1 MKNSQRLHFFECA
14 RQPFIAA
21 LLVMA
26 CASSNAVELADAPL
40 FSTVTV
46 PGNLA
51 LTLSVEWPTAT
62 TPAYTIAYDTARDFL
77 GYFDPGKC
85 YKYNYVA
92 GAPATSYFSPVG
104 PATASHQCAIA
115 TATSQLWSGNYLN
128 WASMQTLD
136 TFRWV
141 LTGGYRSTDTS
152 TETRLTK
159 TYAARDSNN
168 PNKSL
173 GANISTSTPFGW
185 NAVKTRV
192 RNLGTAMRIS
202 QNGNV
207 DSAATADYNGQYS
220 TNAGNAAYANPNA
233 IYLVYI
239 NVKVCDS
246 TVGLESNCVAY
257 RDGYKPEGLLQK
269 YSQKLRYSAFGYYND
284 GRDNPQRD
292 GAILRARMKYI
303 APTQPVPGSAAIPN
317 TNGEWNAITG
327 VMVTN
332 PDPNDAASTVTDAA
346 AAGWDTPI
354 VNSGVMNYLNKFG
367 YSAKNYKGFDPVSE
381 LYYTAIR
388 YFKKLGNV
396 DSYTTLTGAGN
407 SATAALW
414 LDGFPAIRDWY
425 GADGSQ
431 DPILYSCQSNFVLGI
446 GDVYSHRDAN
456 LPGSSLTSAN
466 EPPVNAAITA
476 DTTVNV
482 TTATNMIGQLEG
494 FNNLGATWTN
504 CSGSRGNTF
513 YIAGLAYD
521 SHTRDIRA
529 DWTGKQ
535 TINTYW
541 MDVHEN
547 VNYCHKNQYWLAAK
561 YGGFKVSDS
570 FDPYAATNS
579 TASILQ
585 NEWYSSADTLPFAGT
600 NYQASLAFTTDAVVN
615 TSDKRP
621 DNYFPGNSPATMKSG
636 LEGAFAKIVA
646 EASEATSTGVSTPTP
661 RQAASG
667 NANYSIAYSPTSWT
681 STLLGQ
687 LISFGEDGTPTTT
700 NKWDAT
706 SLLDTRTSANR
717 LVVTCCTNIG
727 AAFPFTDGNIT
738 GTARN
743 SLSVITGVTDP
754 SHSVANYIL
763 YLRGDRTNEL
773 TATSGFYRQRA
784 HLLGD
789 VVNSKLATVGAPD
802 FPFFDLYNPGYS
814 EFKSARADRPTVV
827 YVGANDGMMHAFD
840 GTVVDAATCISTLT
854 TPSNACGKELF
865 AYIPSFVF
873 GDATTGPLTGLASL
887 GTPSSFVHHF
897 MVDATPVISDV
908 DFFNT
913 PSPTALT
920 NDWRTL
926 LVGGLGKGGKGYYAI
941 DVTDPSAWTSE
952 ANVASKVLWE
962 FTNSHMGYSF
972 GDPVIVKTPEYGWTV
987 ILASGFNNDDGI
999 GYLFLI
1005 NPRDGSLLR
1014 TIALPEG
1021 SVAAPL
1027 NLAHVTAYAETYQD
1041 QKADALYAGDLQ
1053 GNVWRV
1059 DLTPSRNATTVA
1071 GNTTITTSHD
1081 YNIVKI
1087 ASVKDSLGN
1096 PQPITTKPL
1105 VEIEPSS
1112 GKRFVMVGTGQLLSD
1127 SDVGSTQRQA
1137 FYAINDGL
1145 KQTGK
1150 FYASLLTSNSGDTVT
1165 EYSGVATPNWDD
1177 PETADT
1183 TPVPVAFPI
1192 TRSSLV
1198 DNTDL
1203 TIGIS
1208 SSETRPMGWY
1218 YDLAVD
1224 AVTGIAERVNVQP
1237 TATSDGI
1244 VGFAANLP
1252 NGNACSPAG
1261 VARVFAISFGTG
1273 LSAIQDSFGNIQAF
1287 SNLTS
1292 NVTDLTFLNVQG
1304 KTRLFAGTG
1313 SGAIIKVGTEFPGS
1327 TSYKRLNWREVP
1339 SAD

>member
-763 YLRGDRTNEL
+763 
-773 TATSGFYRQRA
+773 
-784 HLLGD
+784 
-789 VVNSKLATVGAPD
+789 
-802 FPFFDLYNPGYS
+802 
-814 EFKSARADRPTVV
+814 
-827 YVGANDGMMHAFD
+827 
-840 GTVVDAATCISTLT
+840 
-854 TPSNACGKELF
+854 
-865 AYIPSFVF
+865 
-873 GDATTGPLTGLASL
+873 
-887 GTPSSFVHHF
+887 
-897 MVDATPVISDV
+897 
-908 DFFNT
+908 
-913 PSPTALT
+913 
-920 NDWRTL
+920 
-926 LVGGLGKGGKGYYAI
+926 
-941 DVTDPSAWTSE
+941 
-952 ANVASKVLWE
+952 
-962 FTNSHMGYSF
+962 
-972 GDPVIVKTPEYGWTV
+972 
-987 ILASGFNNDDGI
+987 
-999 GYLFLI
+999 
-1005 NPRDGSLLR
+1005 
-1014 TIALPEG
+1014 
-1021 SVAAPL
+1021 
-1027 NLAHVTAYAETYQD
+1027 
-1041 QKADALYAGDLQ
+1041 
-1053 GNVWRV
+1053 
-1059 DLTPSRNATTVA
+1059 
-1071 GNTTITTSHD
+1071 
-1081 YNIVKI
+1081 
-1087 ASVKDSLGN
+1087 
-1096 PQPITTKPL
+1096 
-1105 VEIEPSS
+1105 
-1112 GKRFVMVGTGQLLSD
+1112 
-1127 SDVGSTQRQA
+1127 
-1137 FYAINDGL
+1137 
-1145 KQTGK
+1145 
-1150 FYASLLTSNSGDTVT
+1150 
-1165 EYSGVATPNWDD
+1165 
-1177 PETADT
+1177 
-1183 TPVPVAFPI
+1183 
-1192 TRSSLV
+1192 
-1198 DNTDL
+1198 
-1203 TIGIS
+1203 
-1208 SSETRPMGWY
+1208 
-1218 YDLAVD
+1218 
-1224 AVTGIAERVNVQP
+1224 
-1237 TATSDGI
+1237 
-1244 VGFAANLP
+1244 
-1252 NGNACSPAG
+1252 
-1261 VARVFAISFGTG
+1261 
-1273 LSAIQDSFGNIQAF
+1273 
-1287 SNLTS
+1287 
-1292 NVTDLTFLNVQG
+1292 
-1304 KTRLFAGTG
+1304 
-1313 SGAIIKVGTEFPGS
+1313 
-1327 TSYKRLNWREVP
+1327 
-1339 SAD
+1339 